1 MINVIANS
9 KISGILT
16 LIVIFFCL
24 SVMLFSEEAYAQN
37 TVSINFYELQNK
49 EIKAINREMTFEN
62 TADKKYI
69 ILSRDKEVGLV
80 WLPVKDFQNGTIEIV
95 MRGINEFQRSF
106 IGIAFHGTDDSTYE
120 AVYCRPFN
128 FSAPDSIRRIRAIQ
142 YVYHPT
148 YTWEKLRAE
157 QNGVFEKEIIN
168 PPDPGGWFKMK
179 LVIDDKNIKAFINS
193 NETPSLVVERLN
205 DINSGKTGI
214 FVADNSGGDFES
226 IKFEY
231 R

>member
-1 MINVIANS
+1 MVFCFS
-9 KISGILT
+9 IL
-16 LIVIFFCL
+16 LY
-24 SVMLFSEEAYAQN
+24 SEEAFAQN
-37 TVSINFYELQNK
+37 TVSINFYDLQNK
-49 EIKAINREMTFEN
+49 EIQAINRVMTFEN

-69 ILSRDKEVGLV
+69 NLSRDKEVGLI
-80 WLPVKDFQNGTIEIV
+80 WLPVEDFQNGTIEIV

-128 FSAPDSIRRIRAIQ
+128 FLAEDSIRHSRAIQ
-142 YVYHPT
+142 YISHPT

-157 QNGVFEKEIIN
+157 QSGVFENGIIN
-168 PPDPGGWFKMK
+168 PPDPGGWFTMK
-179 LVIDDKNIKAFINS
+179 LVIDDKTIKAFINS
-193 NETPSLVVERLN
+193 NETPSLVVEKLN
-205 DINSGKTGI
+205 DISSGKTGI

-226 IKFEY
+226 VKIEY